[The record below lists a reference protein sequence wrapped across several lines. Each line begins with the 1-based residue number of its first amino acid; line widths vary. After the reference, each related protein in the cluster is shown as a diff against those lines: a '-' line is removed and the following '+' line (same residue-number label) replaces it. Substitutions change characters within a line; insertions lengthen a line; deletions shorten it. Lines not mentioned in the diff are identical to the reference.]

1 MTHFYSAIM
10 ISGAQS
16 RGWLNRMHLIK
27 DVRGVILSLQFLQS
41 RVVATK
47 YVVDLLVPGCDIV
60 SMILA
65 EDIVGMYQY

>member
-1 MTHFYSAIM
+1 VTHLYSAIM
-10 ISGAQS
+10 VSGAQS

-27 DVRGVILSLQFLQS
+27 DVRRVILSFELLQS

-47 YVVDLLVPGCDIV
+47 YVVDLLVSGCDIV

-65 EDIVGMYQY
+65 EGIVGMYQY